1 MPAPGRYPEGME
13 KSDLFDMIRTFA
25 ERPGATLRLY
35 HIVGSKSGE
44 AWQGSVTWDGDG
56 GEIASGFKVGVRHDP
71 IDALADIVRQALLY
85 PNPAVRERAPLVMA
99 APKRIADD
107 LDDLLGSTSPS
118 VPATTGDDLEDLLG

>member
-13 KSDLFDMIRTFA
+13 KTDLFDMIRRVA
-25 ERPGATLRLY
+25 ERPGAELRLY

-56 GEIASGFKVGVRHDP
+56 GQVASGFKVGVRHDP

-85 PNPAVRERAPLVMA
+85 PNPPVRERRPLVMA
-99 APKRIADD
+99 AARPAADD
-107 LDDLLGSTSPS
+107 LDDLLGINLPS
-118 VPATTGDDLEDLLG
+118 VPAATGGDLEELLG